1 MTIHV
6 QTTHLK
12 LFVLKKQQLG
22 EVAKPNVVHFQ
33 QLRNKRIGPFSCS
46 ITIDALPTPWR
57 TQMWVQVK
65 DIGRRRSRDALPSS
79 QHFEGVE
86 GRVGAPGW
94 D

>member
-1 MTIHV
+1 MAQRFIMHKGLIKYNKVNGITPMTIHV

-46 ITIDALPTPWR
+46 ITIDALPTP
-57 TQMWVQVK
+57 
-65 DIGRRRSRDALPSS
+65 
-79 QHFEGVE
+79 
-86 GRVGAPGW
+86 
-94 D
+94 